1 MDFINKALFFIPLFA
16 GVAFAGTKIEPVMGQ
31 QTLTVDYNKATDIS
45 GITWVAG
52 ESFMTVSNKQNGI
65 FPLNLR
71 IDPNT
76 GKLLEGK
83 FGEKISVK
91 SNFNDFE
98 GIAYLPALKRHYIS
112 AEGGNGI
119 VGFDL
124 EGDATFVVEV
134 PAVFARAR
142 ANKSLESLTF
152 GAGALWTANEGALDG
167 DGKPSGK
174 GQGTIVR
181 IQKFDGSFRAV
192 AQFAYCTEPGP
203 AGPNEAVTG
212 VSDLLALPDGGLLT
226 LERVLTSAGLMAK
239 IYKVDFAGA
248 TDTSKIQKLEGAMFT
263 PVKKTLLYQ
272 RHTLTANYEGI
283 TLGPKLAGEW
293 RSLILIADS
302 GGAPKHTLM
311 PLRIFLD
318 AK

>member
-1 MDFINKALFFIPLFA
+1 M
-16 GVAFAGTKIEPVMGQ
+16 
-31 QTLTVDYNKATDIS
+31 
-45 GITWVAG
+45 
-52 ESFMTVSNKQNGI
+52 
-65 FPLNLR
+65 
-71 IDPNT
+71 
-76 GKLLEGK
+76 
-83 FGEKISVK
+83 
-91 SNFNDFE
+91 
-98 GIAYLPALKRHYIS
+98 
-112 AEGGNGI
+112 
-119 VGFDL
+119 
-124 EGDATFVVEV
+124 
-134 PAVFARAR
+134 
-142 ANKSLESLTF
+142 
-152 GAGALWTANEGALDG
+152 WTANEGALDG